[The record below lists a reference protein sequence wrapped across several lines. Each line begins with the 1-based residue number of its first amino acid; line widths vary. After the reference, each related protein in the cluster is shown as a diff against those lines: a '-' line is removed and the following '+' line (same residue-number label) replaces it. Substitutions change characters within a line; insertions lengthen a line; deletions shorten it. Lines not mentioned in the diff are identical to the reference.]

1 MGTFD
6 NDNQIGLPQLSE
18 NYWTDFKSKNKEGKE
33 NPIVENVLTTNFS
46 GNLDL
51 EKISLFNN
59 QKNNFLLFICT
70 ILNTKN
76 SRRYDES
83 F

>member
-6 NDNQIGLPQLSE
+6 NDNHIGLPKLSE
-18 NYWTDFKSKNKEGKE
+18 SYWADFKSAKEDDEGKVTK
-33 NPIVENVLTTNFS
+33 NPIIDNVLRTNFS

-59 QKNNFLLFICT
+59 QK
-70 ILNTKN
+70 K
-76 SRRYDES
+76 
-83 F
+83 